1 MKQEFKYDK
10 LQTGLKIQEK
20 RLAMHL
26 TQEVLAEKAELSL
39 RMITDIER
47 AVAGMSIESMLRIC
61 NVLKVTPNDIL
72 IPTAQEDSEEL
83 KWMMN
88 ALRNSSEDV
97 RSCAIDIVRA
107 YLRHN

>member
-20 RLAMHL
+20 RRAMHL
-26 TQEVLAEKAELSL
+26 TQEVLAEKADLSI
-39 RMITDIER
+39 RTITDIER
-47 AVAGMSIESMLRIC
+47 AVAGMSIESMMRIC

-72 IPTAQEDSEEL
+72 IPNEQEDGEEL
-83 KWMMN
+83 QWLIN
-88 ALRNSSEDV
+88 ALRNSSAET